1 MHTLR
6 KKPQPN
12 KPVKVYERL
21 GPLRGLVL
29 EGTASPKCR
38 LGKHL
43 RGSSKGAMQGELD
56 KNLEVY
62 FSTF

>member
-1 MHTLR
+1 MLL
-6 KKPQPN
+6 KIAKPN

-21 GPLRGLVL
+21 GFLRELVL
-29 EGTASPKCR
+29 VCAASLKCR

-43 RGSSKGAMQGELD
+43 RGSSKGARQGELG
-56 KNLEVY
+56 KNLEVC